1 MEQEPVTSAQAAGGD
16 KQPILSVRGISKRF
30 GGVQA
35 LDDVSLDL
43 YPGEVH
49 CLAGENGCGKST
61 LIKVISGAETPD
73 SGEIVIE
80 GASHRHMNTTSAIES
95 GIQVIYQDF
104 SLFPSLTVA
113 ENIVLTSAIAVQK
126 KFYTSGAARATAKAI
141 VDELQ
146 LDLDL
151 DAEVG
156 ELSVANKQLT
166 AICRALVSDARVIFM
181 DEPTTALTHT
191 EVKRLFQIVDQLRDR
206 GVALVFVS
214 HKLTEIL
221 QISQQVTIMRSG
233 KVVKTGPV
241 SEFDTRSIARH
252 MTGRDIEDV
261 RIVSDL
267 PESSP
272 LCMEV
277 KDLTLNGAFWD
288 VNFDVRRGEI
298 IGVTGLL
305 GSGRTEIAESLFGL
319 LPPDRG
325 EVLVDGER
333 VELSSI
339 NGSVSAGIGYVPED
353 RLTQGLFLEKSIA
366 DNITAG
372 SLDQHRTRWHTLD
385 FRKVKATIHRLF
397 TELRIKAPNAKA
409 AVRTLS
415 GGNAQR
421 VVLAKWLATKPKV
434 LILNGPTVG
443 VDVGSK
449 EQILELLR
457 EQASEGMAIIVISD
471 DEPEL
476 VACCHRVLVV
486 TKGRITTELRGDDV
500 SVERIQ
506 ESMAA

>member
-1 MEQEPVTSAQAAGGD
+1 VENEPVTSTKPGGD
-16 KQPILSVRGISKRF
+16 ERSPILSVRGISKRF

-35 LDDVSLDL
+35 LADVSLDL

-73 SGEIVIE
+73 SGKIVVD
-80 GASHRHMNTTSAIES
+80 GVGHSQMNTTSAIES

-113 ENIVLTSAIAVQK
+113 ENIVLTSAVAVQK
-126 KFYTSGAARATAKAI
+126 KFYSATAAAARARAI

-156 ELSVANKQLT
+156 TLSVANKQLT

-191 EVKRLFQIVDQLRDR
+191 EVKRLFELVDKLRDR
-206 GVALVFVS
+206 GVSMVFVS
-214 HKLTEIL
+214 HKLSEIL
-221 QISQQVTIMRSG
+221 QVSQQVTIMRSG
-233 KVVKTGPV
+233 KVVTSGPV
-241 SEFDTRSIARH
+241 EEFDTRSIARH

-267 PESSP
+267 PDEAP
-272 LCMEV
+272 VQLEV
-277 KDLTLNGAFWD
+277 EGLTLKGAYWD
-288 VNFDVRRGEI
+288 VNFNVKKGEI

-319 LPPDRG
+319 LTPDHGQVRV
-325 EVLVDGER
+325 EGER
-333 VELSSI
+333 VQLASI
-339 NGSVSAGIGYVPED
+339 ADSVSAGIGYVPED

-366 DNITAG
+366 DNIIAG
-372 SLDQHRTRWHTLD
+372 SLNQHRSKWRTLD
-385 FRKVKATIHRLF
+385 FRKVKATISRLF
-397 TELRIKAPNAKA
+397 EELRIKAPNVKA
-409 AVRTLS
+409 PVRTLS

-421 VVLAKWLATKPKV
+421 VVLAKWLATNPKV

-457 EQASEGMAIIVISD
+457 EQAGQGMAIIVISD

-476 VACCHRVLVV
+476 VSCCHRVLVV
-486 TKGRITTELRGDDV
+486 TKGRITDELVGDDV